1 MSVTGDL
8 KVHIQC
14 LASEDYQAA
23 VEALAG
29 HLHYGVMPSIEKGG
43 SGILFRSNE
52 DVGRFC
58 EAYQLEPRALRRV
71 LADMADEKLLTVE
84 GQAYRI
90 TERAVDGYERAL
102 AASGLGILASEGAR
116 AWPRRDDRGKR

>member
-8 KVHIQC
+8 NVH
-14 LASEDYQAA
+14 LLRLTEEDYQAA
-23 VEALAG
+23 VEALAW

-43 SGILFRSNE
+43 SGVLFRSNE
-52 DVGRFC
+52 DVVCFC
-58 EAYQLEPRALRRV
+58 ETYQLEPRALRRV

-102 AASGLGILASEGAR
+102 APWR
-116 AWPRRDDRGKR
+116 HRD